1 MAQAGEG
8 KTIARNTL
16 FLYARMLIVL
26 VVSLY
31 TSRVVLQIL
40 GIDDNGLYQTVGGIV
55 GFLSFLNGALST
67 ATSRFITFALGKGDE
82 LELKKTFSATLTAHF
97 IIGLLIV
104 ILAETVGLWYVHNK
118 MVIPPE
124 RFDAAVIVFHI
135 SILTSFL
142 SIQQVP
148 FSAELVAH
156 ERMNVFAYIGIFE
169 AVGKLGIVYLLN
181 VGHLDKLVLYAILLL
196 GITLCLFCFN
206 TIYCR
211 RNFPEVSFKLSFDK
225 ELFGKIFSFSGWSL
239 MTNCAIALSGQGITL
254 LLNLFFPPAVVT
266 ARGVA
271 TQVNSAASQFVSN
284 FRTAVNPRIV
294 KQFAS
299 EDYASSKRLML
310 VSAEFSYYLMFLFAL
325 PICLLA
331 APLLDLWLVEVPEY
345 AATFL
350 QIVIAQSLFS
360 VFNISFFTA
369 ISAAGRIRENAW
381 FTTIVLFACFPVV
394 YFLFKRCASPTV
406 LSWAYLVA
414 EAFLALFAKPYLL
427 VKIVNY
433 RWGEILRVFWNCFK
447 VTLMAV
453 PVPLAVYFWLGVSNL
468 WYCAVIL
475 VVSVLSVLVSV
486 WVLGLPKEMRSR
498 VIQAVRTRLI
508 KK

>member
-1 MAQAGEG
+1 
-8 KTIARNTL
+8 
-16 FLYARMLIVL
+16 
-26 VVSLY
+26 
-31 TSRVVLQIL
+31 
-40 GIDDNGLYQTVGGIV
+40 
-55 GFLSFLNGALST
+55 
-67 ATSRFITFALGKGDE
+67 
-82 LELKKTFSATLTAHF
+82 
-97 IIGLLIV
+97 
-104 ILAETVGLWYVHNK
+104 
-118 MVIPPE
+118 
-124 RFDAAVIVFHI
+124 
-135 SILTSFL
+135 
-142 SIQQVP
+142 
-148 FSAELVAH
+148 
-156 ERMNVFAYIGIFE
+156 
-169 AVGKLGIVYLLN
+169 
-181 VGHLDKLVLYAILLL
+181 
-196 GITLCLFCFN
+196 
-206 TIYCR
+206 
-211 RNFPEVSFKLSFDK
+211 
-225 ELFGKIFSFSGWSL
+225 

-271 TQVNSAASQFVSN
+271 SQVNSAASQFVGN
-284 FRTAVNPRIV
+284 FRTAVNPQIV

-310 VSAEFSYYLMFLFAL
+310 VSAEFSYYMMFLFAL

-350 QIVIAQSLFS
+350 QIVIIQSLFT

-381 FTTIVLFACFPVV
+381 FTTIALFVCFPIV
-394 YFLFKRCASPTV
+394 YFLFKRGASPTV

-433 RWGEILRVFWNCFK
+433 RWSEILHVFWNCLR

-453 PVPLAVYFWLGVSNL
+453 PVPLLVYLLLGVSNL
-468 WYCAVIL
+468 WYCAIIL
-475 VVSVLSVLVSV
+475 VVSVLSVLMSV
-486 WVLGLPKEMRSR
+486 WALGLTKEMRSQ
-498 VIQAVRTRLI
+498 VIQAVRSRLT